1 VPRAAVLLPARDA
14 AGTVRAA
21 AVSILR
27 QGFRDLALVAVDDGS
42 VDDTAQLAREVG
54 VVGPPALAAE
64 VAVDRYRMLN
74 HAKSFKKQMMTA
86 KRFAFLPE
94 QVEVVEGDEVTIN
107 VRSADGTHGI
117 EIEKLKVK
125 KAIPRGGEVVTLSF
139 TAPAPGRYVIK
150 CSEYCGRGHDDMKSV
165 LVVAARTR

>member
-1 VPRAAVLLPARDA
+1 MQVWKTFTRLSGLAAALAVVTAA
-14 AGTVRAA
+14 AGPVLTR
-21 AVSILR
+21 
-27 QGFRDLALVAVDDGS
+27 
-42 VDDTAQLAREVG
+42 
-54 VVGPPALAAE
+54 AE
-64 VAVDRYRMLN
+64 VPAPRLVTVE
-74 HAKSFKKQMMTA
+74 MTA

-94 QVEVVEGDEVTIN
+94 QVEAAEGDDVTIN

-150 CSEYCGRGHDDMKSV
+150 CSEYCGRGHDDMKGV
-165 LVVAARTR
+165 LVVAPRTR

>member
-1 VPRAAVLLPARDA
+1 M
-14 AGTVRAA
+14 
-21 AVSILR
+21 
-27 QGFRDLALVAVDDGS
+27 ALVAAGAVTGS
-42 VDDTAQLAREVG
+42 ALMRTAT
-54 VVGPPALAAE
+54 PAPR
-64 VAVDRYRMLN
+64 AVTVE
-74 HAKSFKKQMMTA
+74 MTA

-94 QVEVVEGDEVTIN
+94 QVEAVEGDEVTIN

-125 KAIPRGGEVVTLSF
+125 KAIPRGGDVVTLSF

-165 LVVAARTR
+165 LIVAPAVR

>member
-1 VPRAAVLLPARDA
+1 MQVWKTFTRIGSLAA
-14 AGTVRAA
+14 
-21 AVSILR
+21 
-27 QGFRDLALVAVDDGS
+27 
-42 VDDTAQLAREVG
+42 
-54 VVGPPALAAE
+54 ALAAVTVAAGPVLTRAE
-64 VAVDRYRMLN
+64 VPAPRLVTVE
-74 HAKSFKKQMMTA
+74 MTA

-94 QVEVVEGDEVTIN
+94 QVEVAEGDEVTIN

>member
-1 VPRAAVLLPARDA
+1 MQVWKTSMRISGLAA
-14 AGTVRAA
+14 
-21 AVSILR
+21 
-27 QGFRDLALVAVDDGS
+27 
-42 VDDTAQLAREVG
+42 
-54 VVGPPALAAE
+54 ALAAVTVAAGPVLTRAE
-64 VAVDRYRMLN
+64 VPAPRLVTVE
-74 HAKSFKKQMMTA
+74 MTA

-94 QVEVVEGDEVTIN
+94 QVEVAEGDEVTIN

>member
-1 VPRAAVLLPARDA
+1 MERPMQFWKKFMRVGGLASALAAA
-14 AGTVRAA
+14 TAA
-21 AVSILR
+21 AV
-27 QGFRDLALVAVDDGS
+27 
-42 VDDTAQLAREVG
+42 
-54 VVGPPALAAE
+54 PALTRAE
-64 VAVDRYRMLN
+64 APPPRAVTVEMI
-74 HAKSFKKQMMTA
+74 A

-94 QVEVVEGDEVTIN
+94 QVEAVEGDEVTIN

-165 LVVAARTR
+165 LVVAPRTR

>member
-1 VPRAAVLLPARDA
+1 MAA
-14 AGTVRAA
+14 
-21 AVSILR
+21 
-27 QGFRDLALVAVDDGS
+27 
-42 VDDTAQLAREVG
+42 
-54 VVGPPALAAE
+54 ALAA
-64 VAVDRYRMLN
+64 VAVAAAPVLTRAEVPPPRIVTVE
-74 HAKSFKKQMMTA
+74 MTA
-86 KRFAFLPE
+86 RRFAFLPE

-165 LVVAARTR
+165 VVVAARTR

>member
-1 VPRAAVLLPARDA
+1 MQVWKTFMRIGGMAAVLA
-14 AGTVRAA
+14 AVAMAA
-21 AVSILR
+21 APVLTR
-27 QGFRDLALVAVDDGS
+27 AEAPAPRAVT
-42 VDDTAQLAREVG
+42 VE
-54 VVGPPALAAE
+54 
-64 VAVDRYRMLN
+64 
-74 HAKSFKKQMMTA
+74 MTA

-165 LVVAARTR
+165 VVVAARTR

>member
-1 VPRAAVLLPARDA
+1 MQVWKTFMRIGGPLAALAVVTATAGPVLTRAEIPAPRAV
-14 AGTVRAA
+14 TV
-21 AVSILR
+21 
-27 QGFRDLALVAVDDGS
+27 
-42 VDDTAQLAREVG
+42 E
-54 VVGPPALAAE
+54 
-64 VAVDRYRMLN
+64 
-74 HAKSFKKQMMTA
+74 MTA

-165 LVVAARTR
+165 VVVAARTR

>member
-1 VPRAAVLLPARDA
+1 MQVWKTFMRIGGP
-14 AGTVRAA
+14 
-21 AVSILR
+21 
-27 QGFRDLALVAVDDGS
+27 LA
-42 VDDTAQLAREVG
+42 
-54 VVGPPALAAE
+54 ALAVVTATAGPVLTRAE
-64 VAVDRYRMLN
+64 VSPPRVVTVE
-74 HAKSFKKQMMTA
+74 MTA

-94 QVEVVEGDEVTIN
+94 QVQVVEGDEVTIN

-165 LVVAARTR
+165 LVVAPRTR

>member
-1 VPRAAVLLPARDA
+1 MQVWKTFTRLSGP
-14 AGTVRAA
+14 AA
-21 AVSILR
+21 A
-27 QGFRDLALVAVDDGS
+27 LAVVT
-42 VDDTAQLAREVG
+42 VTA
-54 VVGPPALAAE
+54 GPVLTRAE
-64 VAVDRYRMLN
+64 VPAPRLVTVE
-74 HAKSFKKQMMTA
+74 MTA

-94 QVEVVEGDEVTIN
+94 QVEVAEGDEVTIN

-165 LVVAARTR
+165 LVVAPRTR

>member
-1 VPRAAVLLPARDA
+1 MQVRMTFMRVGGMAAVL
-14 AGTVRAA
+14 A
-21 AVSILR
+21 AVTATAGPVLMRAELR
-27 QGFRDLALVAVDDGS
+27 
-42 VDDTAQLAREVG
+42 
-54 VVGPPALAAE
+54 PP
-64 VAVDRYRMLN
+64 RMVTVE
-74 HAKSFKKQMMTA
+74 MTA

-139 TAPAPGRYVIK
+139 TAPAPGRYSIK